1 MRRTHRL
8 AALLAAATTTFGSA
22 ATSAADT
29 EPGGPQPQPSAA
41 ESCAALAE
49 PAADLSEL
57 KEKVFRLA
65 GSAGNAT
72 KNGMDFGS
80 LIALYGQS
88 QDILHSLRDES
99 AALRTAGDEVRDPQL
114 RDSAVALADTF
125 DEGSALAD
133 QFTNPA
139 TPKPQGEDLTHKVTD
154 LSKHAAVSLQRF
166 GDSYQKT
173 CGVDL
178 GLGGLTAMAKSLT
191 GANPPQ
197 QPPAPT
203 APGQLSPAPAAPSE
217 KTDNAPA
224 LSSNKSLLAPAPV
237 K

>member
-1 MRRTHRL
+1 MMRRTHRL
-8 AALLAAATTTFGSA
+8 AAFLAAATAAFGAA

-29 EPGGPQPQPSAA
+29 KPGGPQPQPGAA
-41 ESCAALAE
+41 PSCSALAE
-49 PAADLSEL
+49 PAADLSGL
-57 KEKVFRLA
+57 KEKVFHLA

-88 QDILHSLRDES
+88 QDILRSLRDES
-99 AALRTAGDEVRDPQL
+99 GALRTAGDEVHEPEL
-114 RDSAVALADTF
+114 RDSALALADTF
-125 DEGSALAD
+125 DEGAALAD
-133 QFTNPA
+133 QFASPT
-139 TPKPQGEDLTHKVTD
+139 TPKPQSEDLAHKVTD

-178 GLGGLTAMAKSLT
+178 GLGGLTAMAKSLN
-191 GANPPQ
+191 GVNQ
-197 QPPAPT
+197 
-203 APGQLSPAPAAPSE
+203 SPAPAAPAQQPPAPAAPTAEADS
-217 KTDNAPA
+217 APA
-224 LSSNKSLLAPAPV
+224 LTSNKSLLAPAPI

>member
-1 MRRTHRL
+1 
-8 AALLAAATTTFGSA
+8 
-22 ATSAADT
+22 
-29 EPGGPQPQPSAA
+29 
-41 ESCAALAE
+41 
-49 PAADLSEL
+49 
-57 KEKVFRLA
+57 
-65 GSAGNAT
+65 
-72 KNGMDFGS
+72 MDFGS

>member
-1 MRRTHRL
+1 MMRRTHRL
-8 AALLAAATTTFGSA
+8 AALLAAATTAFGAA

-29 EPGGPQPQPSAA
+29 KPGDPQPQPSAA
-41 ESCAALAE
+41 PSCAALAE

-57 KEKVFRLA
+57 KEKVFHLA
-65 GSAGNAT
+65 ASATNAT

-99 AALRTAGDEVRDPQL
+99 AAVRTAGNEVKEPEL
-114 RDSAVALADTF
+114 RDAALSLADTF
-125 DEGSALAD
+125 DEGSSLAD
-133 QFTNPA
+133 QFANPTN
-139 TPKPQGEDLTHKVTD
+139 PKPQSEDLSHKVTD

-178 GLGGLTAMAKSLT
+178 GIGNLTAMAKSLS
-191 GANPPQ
+191 GVNPPQ
-197 QPPAPT
+197 QSPAPT
-203 APGQLSPAPAAPSE
+203 APTAEA
-217 KTDNAPA
+217 DNPPA
-224 LSSNKSLLAPAPV
+224 LTSNKSLLAPAPI